1 FQTKGAGQLIA
12 AGGAAGVGYGPPAT
26 LSAQILNPA
35 KRVVGVCGD
44 GGLMMHLYTLE
55 MAMEYELPVTLV
67 VMNNA
72 CLGNVMDFQKPERRI
87 ATVFPRAKF
96 YEIARGFGM
105 EGILVEKPEELKPAF
120 EKALNTNKPVLV
132 DVVIDDCAHF
142 RMMPA

>member
-1 FQTKGAGQLIA
+1 
-12 AGGAAGVGYGPPAT
+12 VGYGPPAT